1 LPVLLSMAAAPTVI
15 ALDTAT
21 EYCSVAVSHGGSLF
35 HCEVQAGQ
43 SHSQRLLPLL
53 QQLLEEHALTL
64 RDVDGIA
71 FGAGPGSFT
80 GLRIACGVAQG
91 LAYGL
96 DVPVVPVGN
105 LEALAAVA
113 RARAPRAER
122 IGVAIDAR
130 MHEAYWAVYEMSA
143 EPLERPKELSAPALA
158 PLSELGRAMAP
169 FAIDTAAGNAFAL
182 IAGPIGV
189 PVLPDARASAEAIAR
204 LGAMR
209 LQAGEGVAAHLAAPL
224 YVRDRVAQ
232 TVDERRAARSA
243 A

>member
-1 LPVLLSMAAAPTVI
+1 MPVFPSMAAPPTVI

-21 EYCSVAVSHGGSLF
+21 EYCSVALAHAGSLVQR
-35 HCEVQAGQ
+35 EVEAGQ

-53 QQLLEEHALTL
+53 QQLLDEHGLTL

-96 DVPVVPVGN
+96 DIPVVPVGN
-105 LEALAAVA
+105 LEALAAAA
-113 RARAPRAER
+113 RAQAPQARR
-122 IGVAIDAR
+122 IGVALDAR
-130 MHEAYWAVYEMSA
+130 MHEAYWAVYEVAA
-143 EPLERPKELSAPALA
+143 EAPELLQELSAPALA
-158 PLSELGRAMAP
+158 PLAELGRAMAP

-182 IAGPIGV
+182 IAGPEGV
-189 PVLPDARASAEAIAR
+189 CVLPQVRASAGEVAQ
-204 LGAMR
+204 LGSMR
-209 LQAGEGVAAHLAAPL
+209 LQAGKGVAAHLAAPL